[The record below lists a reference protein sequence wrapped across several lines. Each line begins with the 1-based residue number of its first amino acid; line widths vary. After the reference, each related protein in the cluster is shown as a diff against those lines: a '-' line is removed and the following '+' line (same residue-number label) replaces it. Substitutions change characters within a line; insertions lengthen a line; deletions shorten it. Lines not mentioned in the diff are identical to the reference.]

1 MTPEL
6 LMEISRYS
14 ILHYFVW
21 E

>member
-6 LMEISRYS
+6 LMEISRYF